1 MLFVPVISH
10 YYFYIGI
17 NNFNIK
23 FNEEKKCKFKMQT
36 NNEVLYIFKK
46 YYNI

>member
-1 MLFVPVISH
+1 MLFVLVISN

-23 FNEEKKCKFKMQT
+23 FNEEKKFKYKMQT
-36 NNEVLYIFKK
+36 NNETLYI
-46 YYNI
+46 